1 MKRQFRD
8 IRHPKAGY
16 AKGIRRLY
24 LILASMMV
32 TSTAFADGPCIV
44 PGQGYFRIQVGTG
57 GLFGSF
63 AHNHLIEAQKISG
76 CATIDSRD
84 ITRSS
89 IKLTFPTMDLKV
101 IDPKESAK
109 DRAQVQKTME
119 SDVLRVAEYP
129 EVAFQSTGVD
139 RGTSPDQ
146 LRVHGNLTIRGQA
159 RPVVIELNW
168 KHMADGTFHAQ
179 GTYRFKQS
187 TFGIKPIQLGGGT
200 IKVKDELETEFEIVL
215 K

>member
-1 MKRQFRD
+1 MKRHFRD
-8 IRHPKAGY
+8 KRHSRPGCVKV
-16 AKGIRRLY
+16 IRRLCFV
-24 LILASMMV
+24 LASMMI
-32 TSTAFADGPCIV
+32 TSSAFAEGPCVV

-84 ITRSS
+84 ITHSS
-89 IKLTFPTMDLKV
+89 IKLTFPTANVRV

-119 SDVLRVAEYP
+119 SEVLHVAEYP
-129 EVAFQSTGVD
+129 EVTFQSVGID
-139 RGTSPDQ
+139 RGTSTDQ
-146 LRVHGNLTIRGQA
+146 LRVRGNLTIRGQA
-159 RPVVIELNW
+159 RPVIIELNL
-168 KHMADGTFHAQ
+168 KHAADGTFHAQ
-179 GTYRFKQS
+179 GAYRFKQS
-187 TFGIKPIQLGGGT
+187 TFGIKPVQLGGGT